1 MKLHTA
7 NFHCMTT
14 DIELYLRSDNPEQ
27 AAEALAAAQDFFYSV
42 QCRFNRLS
50 GDSELSRL
58 NQASGTEV
66 RVSPDLCEL
75 VDLAVSAAE
84 YSGGLFDPAIV
95 DVLEV
100 AGYDRSV
107 EWIRQAGV
115 PVPTSAWT
123 ARGVSAPWTGSPL
136 REAQVDRQSLTVALP
151 RGSRLDLDAI
161 AKAWAVDRAA
171 AMLESLGPG
180 LVNAG
185 GDLRAWG
192 DQPGAADERGW
203 LASVD
208 DPIRPGS
215 DVAWLWVADCALAT
229 SSTTTRRW
237 PGGHHVIDPRTGRPV
252 ETDLSSVTICAATA
266 VQAVVAARVVLLL
279 GRVAGLAW
287 LEEQPDLEALLVTEG
302 GQAQG
307 TPGLEVCRAW
317 MPRAMAVS

>member
-14 DIELYLRSDNPEQ
+14 DIELYLRSDNPGQ
-27 AAEALAAAQDFFYSV
+27 AAEALAAVQDFFYSV
-42 QCRFNRLS
+42 QSRFSRLS
-50 GDSELSRL
+50 GDSELSRM

-95 DVLEV
+95 DALEV
-100 AGYDRSV
+100 AGYDRGV
-107 EWIRQAGV
+107 EWSSQAGV
-115 PVPTSAWT
+115 PLPMSTGM
-123 ARGVSAPWTGSPL
+123 ARGVDAPWTGSPV
-136 REAQVDRQSLTVALP
+136 RDARVDRQSLTVSLP
-151 RGSRLDLDAI
+151 RGIRFDLDAI
-161 AKAWAVDRAA
+161 AKGWAVDRAA

-208 DPIRPGS
+208 DPSRPGS

-237 PGGHHVIDPRTGRPV
+237 AGDHRVIDPRTGHPV
-252 ETDLSSVTICAATA
+252 ETDLSSVTVCATTA

-279 GRVAGLAW
+279 GKMAGLAW
-287 LEEQPDLEALLVTEG
+287 LEEQPDLEALLVAEG

-317 MPRAMAVS
+317 TPQVMAAV